1 MSFLITRRPE
11 KLFDGTVKFS
21 RWTALHNPYI
31 FEFTREDVHA
41 YNTLIRPSI
50 HPTLPTVWTNGDPA
64 TLPTFVSAGD
74 SIYLNSGMYQGVY
87 EVFSVTGEYITL
99 NTPHIGNGG
108 NGRVNLVDAITNFKA
123 SINIYNAITGN
134 VIDTVY
140 PKPDSTG
147 LLLCDVAGAIRS
159 SVDTQFEANQS
170 VINQANQGISGS
182 FYLGYGATYTLIVGD
197 ESFSVTIPEVVD
209 SNIYYWISAAKQI
222 TGDISEGMDGI
233 GQNMKE
239 YVPKNISGSDA
250 KFLTMFERPTYF
262 EGFPFTL
269 SFLYDEDFNSV
280 YLERHQQD
288 VDVNGTNVGSETD
301 NNLLVT
307 GRNYVNQL
315 KVRTP
320 NTGAAAFDVWLET
333 GDTIEGGYVEAGA
346 IPVGAVN
353 EYAAAARSEP

>member
-31 FEFTREDVHA
+31 FEFTRQDVNV
-41 YNTLIRPSI
+41 YNVLIRPSYNA
-50 HPTLPTVWTNGDPA
+50 TLPTVWTDGNA
-64 TLPTFVSAGD
+64 ALLPTYVQAGD
-74 SIYLNSGMYQGVY
+74 SIYINSGHYNGVY
-87 EVFSVTGEYITL
+87 EVYSVSGQYITL
-99 NTPHIGNGG
+99 NTPHLGNSGAG
-108 NGRVNLVDAITNFKA
+108 YANLVDAFTNFKA
-123 SINIYNAITGN
+123 DIKVYNAITGT

-147 LLLCDVAGAIRS
+147 LLLCDISGIIRS
-159 SVDTQFEANQS
+159 TIDTKFEANQTD
-170 VINQANQGISGS
+170 INVANQDLSGS
-182 FYLGYGATYTLIVGD
+182 FYLGYGGTYTLVIGST
-197 ESFSVTIPEVVD
+197 SFNLTIPETVD
-209 SNIYYWISAAKQI
+209 PNVYYWVSAAKQI

-239 YVPKNISGSDA
+239 YVPKNISGSGA

-269 SFLYDEDFNSV
+269 SFLYDEDFSTV

-288 VDVNGTNVGSETD
+288 VDVNGTDVGAETD
-301 NNLLVT
+301 TNLLVT

-320 NTGAAAFDVWLET
+320 NTGSAAFDVWLET
-333 GDTIEGGYVEAGA
+333 GDTISGGYVVSGA
-346 IPVGAVN
+346 IPIGATN
-353 EYAAAARSEP
+353 QYAAEARSEP